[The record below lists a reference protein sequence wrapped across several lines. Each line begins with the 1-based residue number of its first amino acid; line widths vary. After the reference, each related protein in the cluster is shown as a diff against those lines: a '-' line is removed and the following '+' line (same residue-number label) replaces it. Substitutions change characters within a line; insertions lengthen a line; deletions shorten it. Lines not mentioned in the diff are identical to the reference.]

1 MSETEHVV
9 CPHCAGVNRVPATAK
24 ALAAKCGVCGERLF
38 SGHPADVDGAMFE
51 RQVGRSTIPVLVD
64 VWAPWCGPCRSMAPS
79 YEAAAKELEPHV
91 RAIKLNSDDEQQIAG
106 RLGIRGIPSLL
117 LFRGGTEI
125 GRSSGAMSTRQIVE
139 WTRARLSSRPS

>member
-9 CPHCAGVNRVPATAK
+9 CPHCAGVNRIPSTAK
-24 ALAAKCGVCGERLF
+24 AATAKCGVCGEKLF
-38 SGHPADVDGAMFE
+38 SGHPADADGAMFE

-64 VWAPWCGPCRSMAPS
+64 VWAPWCGPCRSMAPA

-91 RAIKLNSDDEQQIAG
+91 RLIKLNSDNEQQIAG
-106 RLGIRGIPSLL
+106 RMGIRGIPSLL
-117 LFRGGTEI
+117 LFRGGSEV